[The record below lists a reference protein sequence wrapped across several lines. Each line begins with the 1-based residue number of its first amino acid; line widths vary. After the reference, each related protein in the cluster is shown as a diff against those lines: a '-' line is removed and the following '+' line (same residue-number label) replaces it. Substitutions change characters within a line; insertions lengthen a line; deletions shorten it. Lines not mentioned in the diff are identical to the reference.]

1 MGDEFVT
8 VLGDEFCDPSNFV
21 MKFCD
26 EFGDKFGDEI
36 SDKFGDGFGDEFG
49 DEFGETPNLVMNP
62 SPYLV
67 MTFV

>member
-1 MGDEFVT
+1 
-8 VLGDEFCDPSNFV
+8 

-49 DEFGETPNLVMNP
+49 GSPKWVMNP
-62 SPYLV
+62 APYLV

>member
-49 DEFGETPNLVMNP
+49 GSPKWVMNP
-62 SPYLV
+62 APYLV